1 MGWRNEMYEA
11 PLLDLSLFGKMHT
24 LLSGLIFS
32 VWAQFIQEGAAHL
45 INLLS
50 TQSSLRNQLPTSALE
65 SACTL
70 PINCIGAIFMNQD
83 SACSMHSKG
92 SYLGVQGAPGKAPE
106 IRYRV
111 LWLKGDLFFLGPT
124 GFPQEHSGR
133 GRTQATEQRGP
144 LWVAA
149 PRPGQ
154 DQCQTHTLFAST
166 MGSTKLYASPASLV
180 STNIYFGLFPKALL
194 IFGLNTYWLHG
205 FLGSLFLWVV
215 KSCFSKGKAIIFSQ
229 KILETQ
235 HCNNYAS
242 FK

>member
-1 MGWRNEMYEA
+1 MHPAYQLYE
-11 PLLDLSLFGKMHT
+11 GK
-24 LLSGLIFS
+24 
-32 VWAQFIQEGAAHL
+32 
-45 INLLS
+45 
-50 TQSSLRNQLPTSALE
+50 
-65 SACTL
+65 
-70 PINCIGAIFMNQD
+70 IFMNQD
-83 SACSMHSKG
+83 SACSIHGKR

-106 IRYRV
+106 IRYRM
-111 LWLKGDLFFLGPT
+111 LWVTGDLFFLGPT

-133 GRTQATEQRGP
+133 GRTQAIEQRGP

-154 DQCQTHTLFAST
+154 DQCQTRTLFSST

-215 KSCFSKGKAIIFSQ
+215 KSCFSKGKAIIVSQ

-242 FK
+242 LKYTRVLIWTKN